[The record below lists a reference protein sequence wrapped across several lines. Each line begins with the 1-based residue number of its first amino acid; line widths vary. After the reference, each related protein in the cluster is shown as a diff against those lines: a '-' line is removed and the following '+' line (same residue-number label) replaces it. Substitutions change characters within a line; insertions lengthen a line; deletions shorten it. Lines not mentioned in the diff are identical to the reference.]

1 MTVADFLISLS
12 PTNIYQGGM
21 DFSLFIATTIS
32 PVILVIALWMRVVK
46 MQVETITGN
55 GKWNIFIKDVGIW
68 VFILGS
74 YFALANII
82 TALFNTLYEHFQTV
96 GSYGKTMAHF
106 AEALELNDV
115 SGEESDFSFTSL
127 MSGPMTAVSFVFY
140 YFSFLVVSLVT
151 KFLALAHAM
160 VFSFAIAWGLIAI
173 PLSISGTLSLLKGW
187 GIMLGTVL
195 LWPIIH
201 YSAYAFF
208 DPVFAD
214 ALSSFSLRDFQK
226 TDRSQLYMIMTIIN
240 ALSFAI
246 TLSAPF
252 IAQALA
258 SNSGSIA
265 GVVAPFATA
274 AVATAGMMATQAS
287 SALKTAGG
295 AGKAGA
301 SKLGKEIFSRLSSP
315 GSGSGNTSPVS
326 ENTGTG
332 NSTAGNNTGSSAS
345 GGNAPVSE
353 SGGTGAGNSAS
364 STTTSDSGAG
374 NNTGSSASGGN
385 APVSDSGGT
394 GAGNSASSTTTSD
407 SGAGNNTGSSTSGGN
422 SASSSGDSSPAKSGK
437 SNTSDASNS
446 NARKT
451 ALKGAALQAA
461 ISGPVAEGTPTNDS
475 QGTETENKSD
485 SDADKKKKSAQQA
498 RRGAIL
504 NQMKGGKL

>member
-364 STTTSDSGAG
+364 STTTSDSG
-374 NNTGSSASGGN
+374 
-385 APVSDSGGT
+385 GGT